1 MSGRIRAGVFLTAAA
16 VLLAAC
22 GAAAGSDD
30 TAPPE
35 DAAAEQDAVEAS
47 GDPAP
52 DVEFEN
58 FDGEVRTIS
67 DLQGQPVV
75 LNFWASWC
83 PPCVAEMPY
92 IESVH
97 QDLGDE
103 IQFLGMNTQD
113 SMGPAL
119 DLVDETGVTYEL
131 GLDPN
136 GDIFRTFS
144 VFTMPMTFFINAD
157 GEVVDTHGGIFTE
170 QQLRDQIRDNFGV
183 S

>member
-1 MSGRIRAGVFLTAAA
+1 MPLRRRRTTLVLTVAA

-22 GAAAGSDD
+22 GAANDD
-30 TAPPE
+30 AAPPE
-35 DAAAEQDAVEAS
+35 GAAADHETAEVA

-58 FDGEVRTIS
+58 FDGEIRRIS
-67 DLQGQPVV
+67 DLRGQPVV

-97 QDLGDE
+97 RDLGDE
-103 IQFLGMNTQD
+103 VAFLGMNTQD

-119 DLVDETGVTYEL
+119 DLVEQTGVTYEL
-131 GLDPN
+131 GLDPD
-136 GDIFRTFS
+136 GDIFRGFS

-157 GEVVDTHGGIFTE
+157 GEIVDTHGGIFTE
-170 QQLRDQIRDNFGV
+170 QQLRDQISDSFGV

>member
-1 MSGRIRAGVFLTAAA
+1 MPRRIRIGILLSAAA

-22 GAAAGSDD
+22 GTAGNG
-30 TAPPE
+30 E
-35 DAAAEQDAVEAS
+35 DAAPAEGAAEVA

-58 FDGEVRTIS
+58 FDGELRQLA
-67 DLQGQPVV
+67 DLRGQPVV

-92 IESVH
+92 IEAVH
-97 QDLGDE
+97 RDHGDE
-103 IQFLGMNTQD
+103 VHFLGMNTQD
-113 SMGPAL
+113 SMAPAL
-119 DLVDETGVTYEL
+119 DLVDQTGVTYEL

-136 GDIFRTFS
+136 GDIFREFS

-157 GEVVDTHGGIFTE
+157 GEIVDTHGGIFTE
-170 QQLRDQIRDNFGV
+170 QQLRDQIDESFGV